1 MPVVAATVVS
11 LQEPGRNLELISPGP
26 HFQSL
31 IVPVPATM
39 VGTKNMVLPSI
50 AGSPKPV
57 AVTRIAPFSLVE
69 TFATYFDVDVEDSQP
84 QPPPAGKEAALLDW
98 TVSVMLVRQADAART
113 TSDILAR
120 LV

>member
-1 MPVVAATVVS
+1 MVS
-11 LQEPGRNLELISPGP
+11 LHEPGRNLELMVPGP

-31 IVPVPATM
+31 MVPLAVTI
-39 VGTKNMVLPSI
+39 VGTKYMVLSSI
-50 AGSPKPV
+50 AVSPKPV
-57 AVTRIAPFSLVE
+57 AVTWIAPFSLVAI
-69 TFATYFDVDVEDSQP
+69 FFTYLDVDVDDSQP

-98 TVSVMLVRQADAART
+98 TVSVMLVRQADAANT